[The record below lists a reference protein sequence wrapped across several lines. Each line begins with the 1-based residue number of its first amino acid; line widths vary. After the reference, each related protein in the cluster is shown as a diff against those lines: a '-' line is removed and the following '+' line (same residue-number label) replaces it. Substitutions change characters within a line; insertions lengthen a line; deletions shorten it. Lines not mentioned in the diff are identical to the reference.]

1 MDSGLAAKAAPRND
15 AKMNRAPVTQHERQ
29 TLAQPRQGGNMK
41 RQFVLSP
48 DRISRR
54 AVLGAAATMA
64 AAPAFA
70 QECRFEP
77 PPHQKGPRVFM
88 NYDQVELDAAY
99 ENSVYEPNI
108 RQISQRLASL
118 ADGVRARHG
127 EPQRVAYGPTEI
139 EKLDIYKT
147 QYKTQAARAPIFVFI
162 HGGTWRTGS
171 ARRSAFPAELFIDYG
186 AHYVALDFINVLD
199 AGGDL
204 HAMVDQVR
212 RGIAWAYRNAESF
225 GGDPNRL
232 YIGGHS
238 SGGHLCGVA
247 LTTDWQKDF
256 GLPADIVKGGLCM
269 SGMYDLMP
277 VRLSWRNSY
286 IKFDDAMEHDL
297 SSIRHIDMIRAP
309 VTVTYGTFETPE
321 FQRQGRDFAAALKKA
336 GRKVTLIE
344 MPHFAH
350 LETEES
356 LGNPYGPNGRAAI
369 EMMGLVRA

>member
-1 MDSGLAAKAAPRND
+1 MKFQFGLGA
-15 AKMNRAPVTQHERQ
+15 
-29 TLAQPRQGGNMK
+29 
-41 RQFVLSP
+41 

-54 AVLGAAATMA
+54 TMLGAAATMA
-64 AAPAFA
+64 AAPALA

-77 PPHQKGPRVFM
+77 PPHQKGPLVFM

-108 RQISQRLASL
+108 RQIGQRLASL
-118 ADGVRARHG
+118 ADGVRARRG
-127 EPQRVAYGPTEI
+127 EPQRAAYGPTDI

-147 QYKTQAARAPIFVFI
+147 RGTRAPIFVFI

-171 ARRSAFPAELFIDYG
+171 SRRSAFPAELFIDHG

-204 HAMVDQVR
+204 RVMVDQVR
-212 RGIAWAYRNAESF
+212 RGIAWVHRNAASF

-256 GLPADIVKGGLCM
+256 GLPADTVKGGLCM
-269 SGMYDLMP
+269 SGMYDLKP
-277 VRLSWRNSY
+277 VRLSWRRSY
-286 IKFDDAMEHDL
+286 IKFDDAMEHEL
-297 SSIRHIDMIRAP
+297 SSIRHIDMVRAA

-321 FQRQGRDFAAALKKA
+321 FQRQGRDFAAALKAA
-336 GRKVTLIE
+336 GHKVTLIE
-344 MPHFAH
+344 LQHFAH
-350 LETEES
+350 LESEES

-369 EMMGLVRA
+369 EMMGLARV